1 MGLCQ
6 TRHKIPLVTLTLRDN
21 ITSSWHLQVTP
32 TWVADCQKQQHIVN
46 TRHTGPGQEEIIC
59 QKSWAKYGNCESF
72 RTRGGEDKENVDVVG
87 YLWCC
92 REAIYANVMISRNI
106 YGERIEILPR
116 SYIVIPVSDLERRER
131 GGYNIQLARP
141 SNEQCWYS
149 QNQPEQPGESSS
161 TAFFRYFISKRPF
174 TQ

>member
-1 MGLCQ
+1 MSDPSQNTIGDTDTAWQ
-6 TRHKIPLVTLTLRDN
+6 HHILVTPPGDADLGGRL
-21 ITSSWHLQVTP
+21 P
-32 TWVADCQKQQHIVN
+32 VAATHRKHE
-46 TRHTGPGQEEIIC
+46 THTGPGQEEIIC

-72 RTRGGEDKENVDVVG
+72 RTRGGDEKENVDVVG

-116 SYIVIPVSDLERRER
+116 RYIVIPVSNLERRER

-149 QNQPEQPGESSS
+149 QNQPGESSS
-161 TAFFRYFISKRPF
+161 TTFFRYFIPNGRL
-174 TQ
+174 Q